1 MPGTLFVVATPIGN
15 LEDITLRA
23 LRVLREVDLVAAEDT
38 RHTAKLLA
46 HFGISTPTT
55 SFHAHNT
62 KARLPQLLQRLRAG
76 ESVALVSDAGTPLLS
91 DPGAELIEAC
101 IRHDVLIDPLPGAN
115 APLTAA
121 IASGFPLIPLMV
133 LGFPPARAKDR
144 NAWFHELKGVSGT
157 VTFFEAPHRIIRTL
171 QEAATV
177 LGDRPI
183 VVARELT
190 KVHQE
195 FLRGTAAEI
204 MGRMTIMK
212 GEYTVVVGPCL
223 PDLAETPM
231 PTDTEILVEF
241 GQMIETGHLSR
252 RDAIA
257 ALAKRLRRPSRTVYS
272 AIERA
277 KKSVV

>member
-23 LRVLREVDLVAAEDT
+23 LRVLREVDVIAAEDT

-55 SFHAHNT
+55 SFHTHNT
-62 KARLPQLLQRLRAG
+62 KARLPQLLQRLGAG

-101 IRHDVLIDPLPGAN
+101 IRRNVLIDPLPGAN

-133 LGFPPARAKDR
+133 LGFPPTRAKDR
-144 NAWFHELKGVSGT
+144 ITWFEELSEIAGT
-157 VTFFEAPHRIIRTL
+157 VTFFEAPHRIVKTL
-171 QEAATV
+171 QEASDR
-177 LGDRPI
+177 LGNRPI
-183 VVARELT
+183 MLARELT

-195 FLRGTAAEI
+195 FLRGTARDI
-204 MGRMTIMK
+204 IGQMTAVK
-212 GEYTVVVGPCL
+212 GECTVVIGPRL
-223 PDLAETPM
+223 PAQIDVPVPSDA
-231 PTDTEILVEF
+231 DIRAEF
-241 GQMIETGHLSR
+241 GRLTELGALSR

-257 ALAKRLRRPSRTVYS
+257 ALAKKLGQPSRAVY
-272 AIERA
+272 AAVERA
-277 KKSVV
+277 KKSGV